1 MKAKIAITI
10 DSEILEKI
18 EKMAE
23 ELGLNRSQLIENM
36 CSVGLSDAKVLKAI
50 GLLDLAKAA
59 IRLKEKVLKI
69 SIKGIRAR

>member
-18 EKMAE
+18 DKLAE
-23 ELGLNRSQLIENM
+23 ELGLNRSQLIENLW
-36 CSVGLSDAKVLKAI
+36 SVGLSDAKVLKAI
-50 GLLDLAKAA
+50 GFLDLAKAA
-59 IRLKEKVLKI
+59 IRLKEKALKI

>member
-10 DSEILEKI
+10 DYEVLKKI
-18 EKMAE
+18 DKMAE
-23 ELGLNRSQLIENM
+23 KLELNRSQLIENM
-36 CSVGLSDAKVLKAI
+36 CSVGLSDVKVLKAI

-59 IRLKEKVLKI
+59 IRLKEKALKI